1 MYLLCKLATMSSSL
15 GLQRYHAIKVAR
27 VCSIS
32 SKANVAYVIKK
43 VYKDNMSRFPFNNYL

>member
-15 GLQRYHAIKVAR
+15 GLQRYHAIKVTR